1 MHVLLSSCCNEIYNG
16 DVVTS
21 MNDTQII
28 DFDRFLVLKTYSN
41 VLQISRIDLGGKR
54 ESPYPNHTFH
64 GIFSTKLRSMKQN
77 FLN

>member
-54 ESPYPNHTFH
+54 ESPCTPTTL
-64 GIFSTKLRSMKQN
+64 STVYFQQN
-77 FLN
+77 CAP